1 MDNNETHSLSRAES
15 PRPST
20 QRQRSNS
27 FPLGEALGCSTP
39 EAQLLLAE
47 GRAAVHKRR
56 ARGRRNRSFN
66 DQNITTF
73 DPREHLKYLDSLPM
87 PERTATEPPSSECR
101 HCHSRMPSNVTVR
114 STSTVVQ
121 QSRDGEA
128 SPPGPLGDYSATLAQ
143 FLKAQLQSIPTYQPN
158 DESTAPLSP
167 RSCPDFSFPVRESSQ
182 RSTESNRRLV
192 DAPTSI
198 EMPAVRPPMKS
209 AFSAWSST
217 DNSDTDDDELS
228 LPDVE
233 RHTNQSV
240 SKFSNDTP
248 SVLGYYANSNNSF
261 LYSSSPAE
269 EERPDTAKAST
280 MPEQSAP
287 SDAATESPEEHDR
300 SPLSSLSRP
309 MLTTSAPS
317 LTSSSLSGSSYFDCK
332 RPHAPQLRDRI
343 IAALTP
349 PHGKTV
355 AATSPWEGGAVANV
369 HDVYIETQQRV
380 HVDGMSFDMVRD
392 FTFSGRVSTPC

>member
-1 MDNNETHSLSRAES
+1 MDNETHSLSRTES
-15 PRPST
+15 PRPNT

-27 FPLGEALGCSTP
+27 FPFGEALGCSTP

-47 GRAAVHKRR
+47 GRAAVRKRR
-56 ARGRRNRSFN
+56 TRGRRNRSFN
-66 DQNITTF
+66 DESITTF
-73 DPREHLKYLDSLPM
+73 DPREHLKYLDSLPTL
-87 PERTATEPPSSECR
+87 ERTTTEPPSSDWR
-101 HCHSRMPSNVTVR
+101 HCHARIPSNVTDR
-114 STSTVVQ
+114 STSTVVPH
-121 QSRDGEA
+121 SRDGEA
-128 SPPGPLGDYSATLAQ
+128 SPPGPLGDYSANLAQ
-143 FLKAQLQSIPTYQPN
+143 FIKAQLQSIPTYQPN
-158 DESTAPLSP
+158 DDPTAPLSP

-182 RSTESNRRLV
+182 RSTETSRRLV

-233 RHTNQSV
+233 RYTNQFV
-240 SKFSNDTP
+240 SKFSSDTP

-280 MPEQSAP
+280 FPEQSSP
-287 SDAATESPEEHDR
+287 PDSPTEFPEEHDG
-300 SPLSSLSRP
+300 SSSSSLLRP

-317 LTSSSLSGSSYFDCK
+317 PTSSSLSGSSYFDCK
-332 RPHAPQLRDRI
+332 RPNAPQLRNRI

-349 PHGKTV
+349 PHGKTL

-392 FTFSGRVSTPC
+392 FTFPGRVSTPC